1 MKMPRPFKIIAIYAL
16 LGSLWILISDRLVHY
31 LWSNDLPPAY
41 LQTVKGLLFILV
53 TSLLFYL
60 LLRKY
65 YRKIFAAEQGLQD
78 QASRYQAAFD
88 NSPGPLWEED
98 FSRVKAALDDL
109 KRSGVDDLEAYLDAH
124 PEFVAE
130 CVKKVRIVD
139 VNQAAVDLH
148 GAQNKSEL
156 LQSLSAIFSEATYPV
171 LKAQILEVAR
181 GKTSLETLAAIQ
193 TLDGR
198 PIESIVRWSVL
209 PGHEDNL
216 DRVYVSV
223 SDVTEQQRLTNE
235 LEESEQKYRTL
246 IENSSEAVLVAQDET
261 IRFANPAAVTLT
273 GLPLDRLQGS
283 PLNSLIHPEDREIV
297 LGRHRRR
304 LAGENPPSRYQFRM
318 ICALGET
325 RWVEIGVAR
334 LTWQGRP
341 STMLIVSDITKMK
354 SEQEELQRA
363 KNLLEKTYN
372 NLEEAVLLI
381 DPTRREIIDCN
392 PAVEKIFGY
401 IPQEL
406 IGQDTRILHIDDA
419 HFQKFAEVGEQIL
432 DQKKTFHIKYRMRRK
447 DGGELIT
454 ENTVTVIDELLGWRQ
469 GVISVIRDI
478 TENEKFAQALKDSEE
493 KYRSLTEHANE
504 SIIVVQDDRIVF
516 ANPQWVKISGYSLND
531 SPGHLFSKLVHPD
544 DRAHIESMI
553 ERLLAG
559 QNIPKDV
566 EFRFICLQG
575 SVLWVRANAVFLEW
589 NGQPAAMALM
599 TDITQQKRL
608 QEKNREMEVRMSQAQ
623 KMESIGV
630 LAGGI
635 AHDFNNLLSVILGF
649 SRLTLEQLS
658 EDDPGREN
666 LEKVLAAGERAS
678 GLVNQILTFSRR
690 KAEVKQPLQFNLALK
705 ETLKML
711 RSSVPAHID
720 IQQHIQTSSF
730 VEMDIT
736 RLHQVIM
743 NLCTNAYQSLP
754 DSGGRIDIT
763 LSDHRLGP
771 SEAKQFPELSPGDY
785 ICLQVSDNGP
795 GMSSEVV
802 QRIFDPYFT
811 TKEVGRGTGLGLS
824 VVHGIV
830 QQAGG
835 AIDVDSK
842 PGQGTTFTVY
852 LPIWQGERQTS
863 EPRLNE
869 RQETN
874 GNEHLL
880 VVDDEPS
887 VLKLLQVN
895 LQTLGYRVSGLSK
908 AREALETLRQNP
920 SDFDALITDQ
930 AMPGITGRDLAQE
943 VQAIRPDLPV
953 ILCTGKEEAWQDQG
967 YLEGVIR
974 AVLLKP
980 FDKKE
985 LAQTVRRVLDEDQQ
999 AMDQKSGHGA
1009 STGPAHSKGVANHD
1023 T

>member
-1 MKMPRPFKIIAIYAL
+1 MKISRPFRIIAIYAL

-41 LQTVKGLLFILV
+41 LQTVKGLLFILA

-109 KRSGVDDLEAYLDAH
+109 KCSGVDDLEAYLDAQ

-130 CVKKVRIVD
+130 CLEKVRIVD

-156 LQSLSAIFSEATYPV
+156 LQSLSAIFPETSSPV
-171 LKAQILEVAR
+171 LKAQFLEVSR
-181 GKTSLETLAAIQ
+181 GKTSLETHATVQ

-198 PIESIVRWSVL
+198 PLESIVRWSVL

-223 SDVTEQQRLTNE
+223 TDVTEQQRLTHE

-246 IENSSEAVLVAQDET
+246 IENASEAVLVVQDET
-261 IRFANPAAVTLT
+261 IR
-273 GLPLDRLQGS
+273 
-283 PLNSLIHPEDREIV
+283 
-297 LGRHRRR
+297 
-304 LAGENPPSRYQFRM
+304 
-318 ICALGET
+318 
-325 RWVEIGVAR
+325 
-334 LTWQGRP
+334 
-341 STMLIVSDITKMK
+341 
-354 SEQEELQRA
+354 
-363 KNLLEKTYN
+363 
-372 NLEEAVLLI
+372 
-381 DPTRREIIDCN
+381 
-392 PAVEKIFGY
+392 
-401 IPQEL
+401 
-406 IGQDTRILHIDDA
+406 
-419 HFQKFAEVGEQIL
+419 
-432 DQKKTFHIKYRMRRK
+432 
-447 DGGELIT
+447 
-454 ENTVTVIDELLGWRQ
+454 
-469 GVISVIRDI
+469 
-478 TENEKFAQALKDSEE
+478 
-493 KYRSLTEHANE
+493 
-504 SIIVVQDDRIVF
+504 F

-531 SPGHLFSKLVHPD
+531 NPGHLFSKLVHPD
-544 DRAHIESMI
+544 DRAHIESLI

-566 EFRFICLQG
+566 EFRIIGLQG

-608 QEKNREMEVRMSQAQ
+608 QEKNREMEARMSQAQ

-690 KAEVKQPLQFNLALK
+690 KAEDKQPLQVNLALK

-835 AIDVDSK
+835 AIDVDSE
-842 PGQGTTFTVY
+842 PGQGTIFTVY

-863 EPRLNE
+863 EPSLNE

-930 AMPGITGRDLAQE
+930 AMPGITGRDLAKE

-967 YLEGVIR
+967 LLEGVIR

-980 FDKKE
+980 FNKKE

-999 AMDQKSGHGA
+999 AMDQKSEHGA
-1009 STGPAHSKGVANHD
+1009 STGPAHSKRSREP
-1023 T
+1023 